1 MDTSTLLPSDTAT
14 SLVGLI
20 DLDLPLPPALT
31 VKQTS
36 KLLGIGLRQTYDAIH
51 AGEIQAV
58 RIGRRLLV
66 PTCRVLEL
74 LGLPAD
80 QLVAAAEPAA
90 S

>member
-1 MDTSTLLPSDTAT
+1 MNTSTLLASDAAT

-80 QLVAAAEPAA
+80 QLVAATEPAA

>member
-1 MDTSTLLPSDTAT
+1 MDTSILLPTDAAT

-80 QLVAAAEPAA
+80 QLVAATGPTT